1 MHEESFISKGC
12 ILYLIN
18 FSENDT
24 LTWFVKINGVPIS
37 IELNEGE
44 RYIIA
49 SSISDSG
56 ENMSAKIND
65 SRIESAIIQLSGE
78 SPGKDIKYL
87 TIENTSGKD
96 TWVLK
101 QRLVDEE
108 GQEKGNPGFDLLLI
122 DAEDVL
128 VEVDR
133 VEWGS

>member
-1 MHEESFISKGC
+1 M
-12 ILYLIN
+12 YLIN